1 MIDGSVAGLIV
12 DQVLRIETVPED
24 QLMPAEDAPNLPV
37 SEVLHLHG
45 QMMSVVSLDRLLPQ
59 L

>member
-1 MIDGSVAGLIV
+1 DH
-12 DQVLRIETVPED
+12 
-24 QLMPAEDAPNLPV
+24 LMPAEDAPNLPI

-59 L
+59 QQLPEPNPPCAAFC